1 MQYPRS
7 GSVPPEP
14 HEIREYLRRI
24 RPIFFSAGAFS
35 LVTNLLMLVPSLYM
49 LQVYD
54 RVLTSRNLDTLL
66 MLSLLV
72 LALYIA
78 LALVEWVRSQL
89 LVNAGVELDLMLAPR
104 LLESFVKH
112 RAAARGAAA
121 DAAFTDAATLRQFL
135 TGPSLLAL
143 FDAPWVPVFLVVLY
157 LLHPALAAV
166 AVVGALLLVAL
177 TWVSQKLTRAAM
189 EQASAQQGASHA
201 AAHAYGRNHE
211 AILAMGML
219 GELRARWLAAQE
231 KMLALQARTTRR
243 AGALAATSRL
253 IRMVQQTTILGVGA
267 LLVVKGE
274 VSPGALIAS
283 SILLTRSL
291 APLDVTIASWRQFSA
306 ALAAYRRLGTLLARV
321 PPEQERIQLPPPTG
335 DVAIENLTIVPPGA
349 TAPAVADLDFRIK
362 PGMAVGVIGPSG
374 SGKSCL
380 ARAMTGVWVP
390 ARGAVRLDGA
400 SLAEWNRDQLGAHV
414 GYLPQSIDLIEG
426 TVAENIARFGSVDSD
441 KVLEAARAAGVHE
454 MIMRLPQG
462 YETTVGP
469 DGGNLS
475 GGQRQRVALARAL
488 YGRPRWIVL
497 DEPNSNLDEQGEAA
511 LLEALAAM
519 KAWGATVVVVTH
531 RRPLLAAMDGVLV
544 LRDGRLVVY
553 GPAAKVLQPAGG
565 PGTPALRPVEAVR

>member
-1 MQYPRS
+1 
-7 GSVPPEP
+7 
-14 HEIREYLRRI
+14 
-24 RPIFFSAGAFS
+24 
-35 LVTNLLMLVPSLYM
+35 
-49 LQVYD
+49 
-54 RVLTSRNLDTLL
+54 
-66 MLSLLV
+66 
-72 LALYIA
+72 
-78 LALVEWVRSQL
+78 
-89 LVNAGVELDLMLAPR
+89 
-104 LLESFVKH
+104 
-112 RAAARGAAA
+112 
-121 DAAFTDAATLRQFL
+121 
-135 TGPSLLAL
+135 
-143 FDAPWVPVFLVVLY
+143 
-157 LLHPALAAV
+157 
-166 AVVGALLLVAL
+166 
-177 TWVSQKLTRAAM
+177 
-189 EQASAQQGASHA
+189 
-201 AAHAYGRNHE
+201 
-211 AILAMGML
+211 
-219 GELRARWLAAQE
+219 
-231 KMLALQARTTRR
+231 
-243 AGALAATSRL
+243 
-253 IRMVQQTTILGVGA
+253 
-267 LLVVKGE
+267 
-274 VSPGALIAS
+274 
-283 SILLTRSL
+283 
-291 APLDVTIASWRQFSA
+291 
-306 ALAAYRRLGTLLARV
+306 
-321 PPEQERIQLPPPTG
+321 
-335 DVAIENLTIVPPGA
+335 
-349 TAPAVADLDFRIK
+349 
-362 PGMAVGVIGPSG
+362 MAVGVIGPSG